1 MKNLYYWLVFFN
13 RRRKAKQQIKTALL
27 GFDIEI
33 HMDNAMD
40 KVSIIVR
47 GVSPFTNPPYKYR
60 KLVLAVKELPSHY
73 RIILK

>member
-1 MKNLYYWLVFFN
+1 MKKLYYWLVFFN
-13 RRRKAKQQIKTALL
+13 RRREAKQQIKNALI

-40 KVSIIVR
+40 KVSIIVH
-47 GVSPFTNPPYKYR
+47 GVSPFANPPDKYM
-60 KLVLAVKELPSHY
+60 KLVWAAKNFPSNY

>member
-13 RRRKAKQQIKTALL
+13 KRRKAKQQIKNALL

-40 KVSIIVR
+40 NVSIIVR
-47 GVSPFTNPPYKYR
+47 GVSPFANPPSKYM
-60 KLVLAVKELPSHY
+60 KLVLAAKELPSRY